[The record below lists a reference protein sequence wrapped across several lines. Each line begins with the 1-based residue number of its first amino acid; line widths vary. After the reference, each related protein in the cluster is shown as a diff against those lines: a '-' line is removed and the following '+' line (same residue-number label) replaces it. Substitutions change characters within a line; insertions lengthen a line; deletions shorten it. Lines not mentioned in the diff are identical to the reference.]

1 MKRSLTAILIV
12 MSLAAQVGGR
22 GQSPATAS
30 PDAVARNIQSRY
42 QSVRDFAADFEQT
55 YRGGVL
61 RTHTSERGTVKIKK
75 PGRMRWDSTSPEKK
89 EIVADGK
96 KFYTYIPA
104 DRQVFVNDVPAD
116 DSASTSALF
125 LAGKGDISRD
135 FTAAF
140 TDPPVPG
147 ATALKL
153 TPRKPQRDYEY
164 LVLAVDPG
172 TSQIRALVTR
182 DRQGGTA
189 TLVFS
194 NMKENRQIA
203 DKEFEF
209 RIPRGVTVVT
219 DDGRN

>member
-1 MKRSLTAILIV
+1 MKRFLSATLIV
-12 MSLAAQVGGR
+12 FTLAAQVGGQA
-22 GQSPATAS
+22 QSQPGAS
-30 PDAVARNIQSRY
+30 PDAVARNLQARY
-42 QSVRDFAADFEQT
+42 QGVRDFAADFEQT

-75 PGRMRWDSTSPEKK
+75 PGRMRWESTSPEKK
-89 EIVADGK
+89 EIVSDGK
-96 KFYTYIPA
+96 KVHTYIPA
-104 DRQVFVNDVPAD
+104 DRQVFVSDVPSD

-140 TDPPVPG
+140 TDTPVPG

-153 TPRKPQRDYEY
+153 TPRKAQPDYEY
-164 LVLAVDPG
+164 LVLAIDPK

-203 DKEFEF
+203 DKEFVF
-209 RIPRGVTVVT
+209 HIPRGVTVVT